1 MLRGPYVYN
10 DVDALDGNFDVD
22 DEDNDEVQGVD
33 WVWYA
38 QPPSSNLAGRVVVTS
53 QWQCIS
59 SAPISFALF
68 ALALCTVRFLTIGAV
83 EQWCSMEHCWWLT
96 GKVRYFGRSTLF
108 ALCTGKSALCT
119 LHFALCSALVAGE
132 WRISHSGDCLHFFWR
147 LKIVGTFWI
156 CIFVDGGVEHP
167 ALLLLGFVFL
177 FLRFAQNSHSAF
189 HWNRHNIILE
199 LVGGKERAR

>member
-1 MLRGPYVYN
+1 MLRGPHVYN

-22 DEDNDEVQGVD
+22 DDDNDEVQGVD

-68 ALALCTVRFLTIGAV
+68 ALALCTVRLLTIGAV

-132 WRISHSGDCLHFFWR
+132 WRISHSGDCLHFFFEGWR
-147 LKIVGTFWI
+147 LSALFE
-156 CIFVDGGVEHP
+156 FAYLSMVEWNTLHSCC
-167 ALLLLGFVFL
+167 LGLCFYFCDL
-177 FLRFAQNSHSAF
+177 HKTHTQHFTG
-189 HWNRHNIILE
+189 IDIT
-199 LVGGKERAR
+199 

>member
-1 MLRGPYVYN
+1 MLSRPHVYN
-10 DVDALDGNFDVD
+10 DVDALDDNFDVD
-22 DEDNDEVQGVD
+22 YDDNDEVQGVD

-53 QWQCIS
+53 QLQCIS

-68 ALALCTVRFLTIGAV
+68 ALALCTMRLFALALCTAGLWCTGTVMLNGALAKWGSL
-83 EQWCSMEHCWWLT
+83 EEAPYLH
-96 GKVRYFGRSTLF
+96 F
-108 ALCTGKSALCT
+108 ALCTLHWEKSP

-132 WRISHSGDCLHFFWR
+132 SRISHSGDCLHFFRR

-167 ALLLLGFVFL
+167 ALSLLVFVF
-177 FLRFAQNSHSAF
+177 
-189 HWNRHNIILE
+189 
-199 LVGGKERAR
+199 

>member
-1 MLRGPYVYN
+1 MLSSLQVYN
-10 DVDALDGNFDVD
+10 DVDALDGNLDVD
-22 DEDNDEVQGVD
+22 DDDNDEVQGVD

-68 ALALCTVRFLTIGAV
+68 ALWGSLHL
-83 EQWCSMEHCWWLT
+83 
-96 GKVRYFGRSTLF
+96 LF
-108 ALCTGKSALCT
+108 ALWGSSQLVHWNSDAHWNTAGALAKWGTLGEAPCT
-119 LHFALCSALVAGE
+119 LHWEKCTLHSAFCTLQCVGSRGVEDQPLRGLSALF
-132 WRISHSGDCLHFFWR
+132 RR

-167 ALLLLGFVFL
+167 AL
-177 FLRFAQNSHSAF
+177 
-189 HWNRHNIILE
+189 
-199 LVGGKERAR
+199 

>member
-1 MLRGPYVYN
+1 MLRGPHVYN
-10 DVDALDGNFDVD
+10 DVDALDGNVDVD
-22 DEDNDEVQGVD
+22 DDDNDEVQGVD

-68 ALALCTVRFLTIGAV
+68 ALALCTVRLLTIGAV

-132 WRISHSGDCLHFFWR
+132 WRISHSGDCLHFF
-147 LKIVGTFWI
+147 LKAEDCRHFLNLHICRWWSGTPCTLVAWVCVFIFAI
-156 CIFVDGGVEHP
+156 CTKLTLSI
-167 ALLLLGFVFL
+167 
-177 FLRFAQNSHSAF
+177 S
-189 HWNRHNIILE
+189 LE
-199 LVGGKERAR
+199 